1 MKLCLPIIHRGS
13 HLGPLFELSTRGSR
27 TFRVLPAKMSAEA
40 GGGSCLNTA
49 PQLSLPLPRAEDNY
63 QEERTDF

>member
-1 MKLCLPIIHRGS
+1 MKLCLPIIHQGS
-13 HLGPLFELSTRGSR
+13 YLGTVSELSTRGSR
-27 TFRVLPAKMSAEA
+27 TFRVLPAKMSAEG

-49 PQLSLPLPRAEDNY
+49 PHLSIPLPRAEDNY